1 MADSIRRADYFHV
14 HVADKP
20 GEGARILGALK
31 DSGVNLLSLTAFP
44 DGKGTTQIDFVTE
57 SAEALAKAVKGLGL
71 KLSDKKRAFLV
82 QGDDRAGA
90 AAQIFKK
97 LADAGVNVHSANAC
111 AGGKGAFGMI
121 LWVRPEHYD
130 KAAKALGV

>member
-1 MADSIRRADYFHV
+1 MADKIRRVEYYYV
-14 HVADKP
+14 NVPDKP

-31 DSGVNLLSLTAFP
+31 EAGVNLLSLTAFP

-57 SAEALAKAVKGLGL
+57 NADGLTKAVKGLGQ
-71 KLSDKKRAFLV
+71 KLSDRKRAFFA

-90 AAQIFKK
+90 AAEIFRKF
-97 LADAGVNVHSANAC
+97 ADAGVNIHAANAT
-111 AGGKGAFGMI
+111 AGAKGGYGLI
-121 LWVRPEHYD
+121 LWVRPENYD